1 MPALT
6 PLFASA
12 IEATSTSGTF
22 EAIATTSP
30 LASGVDYL
38 VVVAANTLS
47 PDTNNTS
54 AEAEV
59 VFGATRYGFARY
71 QIGATGAPDS
81 ASGGQIAT
89 AFRVT
94 GDGTSTVAVQLRR
107 ASGAGTIASTCHVA
121 AIPLDSLVEGTHYWQ
136 TQAANSDTFGAPAAG
151 AGYVGSGHQVD
162 VTPASTGQ
170 FLVLACSEL
179 GFTSGSTT
187 TDQARLRCRVTT
199 DPLGTPSSN
208 NLLDNLANG
217 FDGPAVQFEGGAAWN
232 LEIGQRFADVVTL
245 SAGTDYRF
253 EIEREVV
260 TGASATGYRRER
272 IFVFDL
278 SVWPEV
284 TVARDVT
291 GQAGTNQTFASAS
304 APAPSSAID
313 YLLLG
318 SVAYQNNITWLRT
331 HFDEDPSGTPVRL
344 PSSAGFGTGL
354 PDTGNALTDD
364 YGVISLQWDRQSV
377 ADARAYAIN
386 CEADLGR
393 PCRWGSRHGVF
404 PQPNAGV
411 ATVMIAWGLETT
423 TSPAAPPMEGATDGT
438 STAAG
443 SLTGTGALDG
453 AAASSST
460 ASGTLEVSG
469 GMAGAS
475 NSTSTAA
482 ATMAGEGALVGSST
496 STSGAS
502 ATLSDASSIFGTDV
516 EVAVV
521 GNSYTQNFGSVP
533 VQLQHYLDA
542 RLPSHT
548 VVIGPPPYLAT
559 SIGDTDGWYTGQ
571 TLGGM
576 ALYPTIDQ
584 SGGSGS
590 TDAVDAIL
598 SAGPSA
604 YDFVVLTS
612 DFRRSEDLVPAE
624 GIDWE
629 ILPGAGGST
638 VPLYGVILEV
648 IRRVV
653 DELEVGGSLAGF
665 VVRMTQEGYNAN
677 GDANLDDFERFVRL
691 QTLAARQLEA
701 EGVVGHVIP
710 DHYVWSRL
718 TRGKVGTAGVG
729 LEGPVPAYAGLTH
742 ANSLQPA
749 GQNIAWLNRSQGAVP
764 PFNRNGHQNAIATI
778 VHVWTWGYLLWGIDP
793 RGDTTFS
800 APSGLPSPLNNM
812 LSGDGLRIYGGH
824 NTGLGNRP
832 YDTSPEWNPGGPP
845 DSELD
850 LDWSSTTQGQIQDR
864 IVAAIDD
871 WVAETTEFDVPDGA
885 ISGSSDSS
893 STAGGSLAGLA
904 AMGAMG
910 AGTSTA
916 AGALVGVGALA
927 SSSTGTSTASGAMV
941 GSAGLLG
948 ASSSTST
955 ASGAITDGSELTG
968 ASASTSTAAGSL
980 SGTGALE
987 GSSSSTSTA
996 SLSLGIPGRVV
1007 GDVWVS
1013 DTTRPAHCAG
1023 DTMGVMQPWY
1033 VHPEDEGSILS
1044 ERISYPYESRW
1055 VNRVRQTRLEA
1066 PVDLSDVVTVGVEYW
1081 NGSAWAAITGTG
1093 AVVSEVLAATSTREA
1108 GTYYRLTFA
1117 PGDGALEVVEAD
1129 VGRSQPIARRW
1140 ALTVAAGD
1148 LHLPS
1153 TGAYPRIVFPM
1164 LPS

>member
-1 MPALT
+1 MPALS

-47 PDTNNTS
+47 PDTNDTS

-71 QIGATGAPDS
+71 QVGATGAPDS

-136 TQAANSDTFGAPAAG
+136 VEAANSDTFGAPAAG

-170 FLVLACSEL
+170 FLVIACSEL

-199 DPLGTPSSN
+199 DPLGTPSAN

-232 LEIGQRFADVVTL
+232 LEVGQRFADVVTL
-245 SAGTDYRF
+245 SSGTDYRF

-260 TGASATGYRRER
+260 TGAAATGYRRER

-284 TVARDVT
+284 TVSRDVT
-291 GQAGTNQTFASAS
+291 GQSGTNQTFASAS
-304 APAPSSAID
+304 APAPSAAID

-318 SVAYQNNITWLRT
+318 SVAYQNNITWIRT

-364 YGVISLQWDRQSV
+364 YGVISLQWDRQAV

-393 PCRWGSRHGVF
+393 SCRWGSRHGVF
-404 PQPNAGV
+404 PAANAGV

-423 TSPAAPPMEGATDGT
+423 TSPPAPPMEGASDGT

-443 SLTGTGALDG
+443 SLSGTGALEG

-460 ASGTLEVSG
+460 AAGTLEVSG
-469 GMAGAS
+469 GMVGAS
-475 NSTSTAA
+475 SSTSTAA
-482 ATMAGEGALVGSST
+482 ASMVGEGALGGTST

-502 ATLSDASSIFGTDV
+502 STLSDASSIFADDAS
-516 EVAVV
+516 VAVV

-542 RLPSHT
+542 RLPSNT
-548 VVIGPPPYLAT
+548 VSIGPPPYLAT
-559 SIGDTDGWYTGQ
+559 SIGDTDGWFTGQ

-629 ILPGAGGST
+629 VLPGAGGST

-653 DELEVGGSLAGF
+653 DELEVGGSLASF

-677 GDANLDDFERFVRL
+677 ADSDLEDFEQFVRL
-691 QTLAARQLEA
+691 QTLAARQLES
-701 EGVVGHVIP
+701 EGVVAHVIP

-718 TRGKVGTAGVG
+718 TRGKVGTAGLG
-729 LEGPVPAYAGLTH
+729 LEGPVPAYVGLTH
-742 ANSLQPA
+742 TNSLQLG
-749 GQNIAWLNRSQGAVP
+749 GQNVAWLNRSQGAVA

-778 VHVWTWGYLLWGIDP
+778 VHVWAWGYLLWGIDP

-800 APSGLPSPLNNM
+800 SPTGLPNPLDDM
-812 LSGDGLRIYGGH
+812 IRPDGLRIYGGH
-824 NTGLGNRP
+824 NTGVGNFP
-832 YDTSPEWNPGGPP
+832 YDTAVNPSGPP
-845 DSELD
+845 DAELD
-850 LDWSSTTQGQIQDR
+850 LDWSATTQGQIQDR

-871 WVAETTEFDVPDGA
+871 WVAGTTEFDIPDGA
-885 ISGSSDSS
+885 ISGASDSS

-904 AMGAMG
+904 SMGATT

-927 SSSTGTSTASGAMV
+927 SSSTGTSTASGALV

-948 ASSSTST
+948 ASTATST
-955 ASGAITDGSELTG
+955 ASGALTDGSELTG
-968 ASASTSTAAGSL
+968 ASASTSTAAGSM
-980 SGTGALE
+980 SGAGALE
-987 GSSSSTSTA
+987 GASSSTSTA

-1007 GDVWVS
+1007 GDAWVS
-1013 DTTRPAHCAG
+1013 DTTRPAQCAG
-1023 DTMGVMQPWY
+1023 DTLGAMQPWY

-1044 ERISYPYESRW
+1044 ERISYPYESRS
-1055 VNRVRQTRLEA
+1055 VNRVQQTRLEA
-1066 PVDLSDVVTVGVEYW
+1066 PVDLSDVVTVGLEYW
-1081 NGSAWAAITGTG
+1081 DGSAWVAITGTG

-1117 PGDGALEVVEAD
+1117 PGAGALEVVEAD
-1129 VGRSQPIARRW
+1129 VGRLQPIPRRW

-1153 TGAYPRIVFPM
+1153 RGYPVIVFPA